1 MWLTSVILYF
11 CYISVAGM
19 CFWIVTFLLLE
30 CKCIWL
36 TSVTLYV
43 TFLSLYVFF
52 VSFCLKSEGNA
63 NRVHNMAALLF

>member
-11 CYISVAGM
+11 WYISVAGM
-19 CFWIVTFLLLE
+19 YFWIVTFLLLE

-43 TFLSLYVFF
+43 AFLSLYVFLFPF
-52 VSFCLKSEGNA
+52 V
-63 NRVHNMAALLF
+63 